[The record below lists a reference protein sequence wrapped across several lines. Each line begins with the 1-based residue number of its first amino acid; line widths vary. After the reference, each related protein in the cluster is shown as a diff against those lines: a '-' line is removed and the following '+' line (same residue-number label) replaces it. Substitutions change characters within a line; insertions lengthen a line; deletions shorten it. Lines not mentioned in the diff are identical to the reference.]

1 MTSTLD
7 FVPVILGTNINAYN
21 VARSL
26 HEAYGVTSIAI
37 GRAPLPATRDSRIID
52 VRTDRHLDQP
62 EVLVARLKELA
73 AEIGDRPKVLFANIE
88 LYTTIVV
95 AHREEIA
102 ADYLVPLVDAG
113 LAGRLM
119 NKTDFYATCAELGVP
134 HPESVIVSP
143 GPLEGVGDDLPF
155 PYPVIL
161 KPSNTDVYPR
171 LRFEGQQKVY
181 LVDDATELRAIAG
194 RIFAAGYGDDLVV
207 QEYLAGDESV
217 MRVVNTYSDRHG
229 RMRFLS
235 AGQVV
240 LTEYDPRE
248 VGNNNAIVSIH
259 DAELTES
266 VRRLLDGVGYTGLA
280 NLDVMLDRRTGQS
293 KILELNLRLGATS
306 YYTRAAGGNAP
317 QQVVEDLVA
326 HAELSETVT
335 TGERLWVNVPYA
347 VVMAYAPRSLRAL
360 ARAAARRGGPVHTLH
375 YPADLSW
382 RRRLVLARENLRR
395 SRNYVRYARARL
407 NR

>member
-1 MTSTLD
+1 MTSTPD

-21 VARSL
+21 VARSI
-26 HEAYGVTSIAI
+26 HEAYGVTSIAL
-37 GRAPLPATRDSRIID
+37 GRAPLPATRDSSIVD
-52 VRTDRHLDQP
+52 VRVDRHLDQP

-88 LYTTIVV
+88 LYTNIVV
-95 AHREEIA
+95 AHRDEIG
-102 ADYLVPLVDAG
+102 ADYLVPLVGPD
-113 LAGRLM
+113 LAAKLM

-134 HPESVIVSP
+134 HPESVIVRP
-143 GPLEGVGDDLPF
+143 GPLDGVGDALPV

-161 KPSNTDVYPR
+161 KPSNTDIYPR

-181 LVDDATELRAIAG
+181 LVEDAASLRDVAA
-194 RIFAAGYGDDLVV
+194 RIFAAGYDDDLVV

-259 DAELTES
+259 DPALTDS

-280 NLDVMLDRRTGQS
+280 NLDVMLDRRTGEN
-293 KILELNLRLGATS
+293 KILEVNLRLGATS
-306 YYTRAAGGNAP
+306 YYTRAAGGNVTEH
-317 QQVVEDLVA
+317 VVSDLVE
-326 HAELSETVT
+326 HAELADTVT
-335 TGERLWVNVPYA
+335 TAERLWVNVPYL
-347 VVMAYAPRSLRAL
+347 VVLRFAPRALRPLLRA
-360 ARAAARRGGPVHTLH
+360 AKKRGGPVHTLR
-375 YPADLSW
+375 YRPDMTW
-382 RRRLVLARENLRR
+382 RRRLIVAREDLRR
-395 SRNYVRYARARL
+395 SRNYVRYAGTRL

>member
-1 MTSTLD
+1 MTPTLD

-26 HEAYGVTSIAI
+26 HEAYGVTSIAL
-37 GRAPLPATRDSRIID
+37 GRAPLPATRESRIID
-52 VRTDRHLDQP
+52 VRVDRHLDEP

-95 AHREEIA
+95 AHRDEIA
-102 ADYLVPLVDAG
+102 EDYLVPLVDAD

-143 GPLEGVGDDLPF
+143 GPLDGVGDALPF
-155 PYPVIL
+155 PFPVIL
-161 KPSNTDVYPR
+161 KPSNTDIYPR

-181 LVDDATELRAIAG
+181 LVDDAASLREIAA
-194 RIFAAGYGDDLVV
+194 RIFAAGYDDDLVV

-259 DAELTES
+259 DDELTDS

-280 NLDVMLDRRTGQS
+280 NLDVMLDRRTGQN
-293 KILELNLRLGATS
+293 KILEVNLRLGATS
-306 YYTRAAGGNAP
+306 YYTRAAGGNVTEH
-317 QQVVEDLVA
+317 VVGDLVQGV
-326 HAELSETVT
+326 ELTDTVT
-335 TGERLWVNVPYA
+335 TAERLWVNVPYA
-347 VVMAYAPRSLRAL
+347 VVLAFAPRAL
-360 ARAAARRGGPVHTLH
+360 HGLLRAAARRGGPVHTLR
-375 YPADLSW
+375 YPADMSW
-382 RRRLVLARENLRR
+382 RRRLIIAREDLRR
-395 SRNYVRYARARL
+395 SRNYVRYARTRL